1 MAREGREMMASTLLE
16 TEGIELILLEARG
29 PTGRGADDKE
39 LWDSNAH
46 CCPHMSESHSQP

>member
-1 MAREGREMMASTLLE
+1 MMASTLLE